1 MMNGIATSLTNIFG
15 KDFSERLSNLF
26 QFKSETK
33 TSSNSERQ
41 KIVYGWPI
49 FFIRYRLKLTIL
61 KLAIAKYRNPI
72 TAIKVLF
79 HFVKLRKSVRGNN
92 PIQKMVKANGKY
104 YMGLYAPGW
113 NGETFESFA
122 LSEMN
127 KLVLLNEEVKR
138 FNNVFLAITK
148 KCILQCEHCFEWEA
162 LNKKDVLTGEDIDKI
177 ISVLQSK
184 GVNQIYFTGG
194 EPMLKLEL
202 MLNAM
207 EIAKR
212 GTDFWVLTSG
222 YNLNSENG
230 RKLKK
235 AGLNGVVISLDHYLP
250 SEHNKF
256 RGNNK
261 AFEWV
266 IEAVNSALE
275 NNLIVALS
283 VCITRSFA
291 TEENLLNYMALAKKL
306 KVSFVQFLEPK
317 AVGHYAGK
325 EVVLLPEHETVIE
338 KIFLKVNNHTDFLD
352 YPLIVYHGFHQRK
365 RGCFNAGVTGLYIDT
380 DGQINACPFCQDK
393 TGNILNDNFEENLE
407 NLKKKG
413 CPSYNLAEY

>member
-15 KDFSERLSNLF
+15 EDFSERLSNLF
-26 QFKSETK
+26 RFKSESKIFT
-33 TSSNSERQ
+33 NSEGQ
-41 KIVYGWPI
+41 KIVYGWRIIP
-49 FFIRYRLKLTIL
+49 IRYQLKLTIL
-61 KLAIAKYRNPI
+61 KLAIVKYKNPI

-79 HFVKLRKSVRGNN
+79 HFIKLRKSVRGNN
-92 PIQKMVKANGKY
+92 AIRKMVKANGKY
-104 YMGLYAPGW
+104 YMGLYVPGW
-113 NGETFESFA
+113 NGEIFKSFV

-127 KLVLLNEEVKR
+127 RFVLLNEDVKR

-162 LNKKDVLTGEDIDKI
+162 LNKKDVLTSETIENI
-177 ISVLQSK
+177 ISVLQDK

-194 EPMLKLEL
+194 EPMLKLDL
-202 MLNAM
+202 MLNALGN
-207 EIAKR
+207 AKK

-222 YNLNSENG
+222 YNFNSENAQ
-230 RKLKK
+230 KLKK

-256 RGNNK
+256 RGSDK

-266 IEAVNSALE
+266 IEAVHSALE

-291 TEENLLNYMALAKKL
+291 TEENLLNYMDLAKKL

-317 AVGHYAGK
+317 VLGHYAGK
-325 EVVLLPEHETVIE
+325 DVILLPEHEALIE
-338 KIFLKVNNHTDFLD
+338 KTFLKVNNQDDFRD
-352 YPLIVYHGFHQRK
+352 YPLIVYHGFHQRN

-380 DGQINACPFCQDK
+380 DGQINACPFCHDK
-393 TGNILNDNFEENLE
+393 TGNVLDDNFEENL
-407 NLKKKG
+407 NKLKQKG
-413 CPSYNLAEY
+413 CPSYNLVEY